1 MSEAYLQGVMSLAKL
16 GEQTQR
22 ALVQARGRADQLAA
36 NTELRAS
43 EQRVADCRA
52 EVVAALTRSREAL
65 QSMGLKG
72 LPSRPAG
79 TEPTAP
85 APPTEAH
92 AATEQVIALASEATA
107 LSAQQA
113 SASEEHHRLAAAAVR
128 ADEKERRRVQAER
141 ERAERERLAAEAAE
155 RQRVERERLARE
167 AARET
172 ARQNKLAG
180 LQRDRAAKA
189 SKFWYPKK
197 KKDLAALDASI
208 RAVEAERGR

>member
-1 MSEAYLQGVMSLAKL
+1 MSEGYLQGVMSLAKL

-65 QSMGLKG
+65 QSMGLKE
-72 LPSRPAG
+72 LPARASGPDPAV
-79 TEPTAP
+79 PT
-85 APPTEAH
+85 PPPEAH
-92 AATEQVIALASEATA
+92 AATELVIALAGEATA

-113 SASEEHHRLAAAAVR
+113 SASEEHRRLTKAAVR

-141 ERAERERLAAEAAE
+141 ERAERERLVAEAAE
-155 RQRVERERLARE
+155 GQRRERERLARE

-180 LQRDRAAKA
+180 LRRDRAATA